1 MCYRTGGGGSVQHGH
16 VPHLAAD
23 VVVALLLL
31 LRPAPAHVGG
41 ELAALGRG
49 PAQPA
54 PVAVAGGGG
63 GGGAV
68 AGHVDGLVHRL
79 TTSSSLPQL
88 GWTSATRH
96 TGDNLPR
103 TINYDHWELQTWPNF
118 AHVTRHIKNA

>member
-1 MCYRTGGGGSVQHGH
+1 MSHRTGGGGSVQHGH

-79 TTSSSLPQL
+79 TTSSSHSSARLDLCNTTHWLTIFLVLSTTITGSWKL
-88 GWTSATRH
+88 GQIS
-96 TGDNLPR
+96 LM
-103 TINYDHWELQTWPNF
+103 
-118 AHVTRHIKNA
+118 

>member
-1 MCYRTGGGGSVQHGH
+1 MCHRTGGGGSVQHGH
-16 VPHLAAD
+16 VPHLVAD

-79 TTSSSLPQL
+79 TTSSSHS
-88 GWTSATRH
+88 SARLDLCNTTHR
-96 TGDNLPR
+96 
-103 TINYDHWELQTWPNF
+103 
-118 AHVTRHIKNA
+118 